1 MQEVTKCN
9 DIFFDKL
16 FFKCN
21 TKIIMHLLYFQKIVD
36 HKIIIKDYII
46 ETINYCFFN
55 KYQNNVLLIIFKC
68 NV

>member
-16 FFKCN
+16 LFKCN
-21 TKIIMHLLYFQKIVD
+21 TKIIMHLFYFQKIVD
-36 HKIIIKDYII
+36 HKIIIKEYII
-46 ETINYCFFN
+46 ETINYRFFS